1 MTVPVDFV
9 TSMGTKST
17 MVRVRR
23 HAIPYCCAVLRNGHD
38 RSLQMD
44 SLMLLELQRL
54 QCGRG
59 QALALTPDMGHGGL

>member
-17 MVRVRR
+17 MVRIRR

-44 SLMLLELQRL
+44 LLMLQELQRL
-54 QCGRG
+54 QGGRG

>member
-44 SLMLLELQRL
+44 SLMLQELQRL

-59 QALALTPDMGHGGL
+59 KALALTPDVGHGGL